1 MSSSNPKQKP
11 CGELN
16 CPLLGPN
23 CPNLQRICMGLTLFV
38 LGITGPDDVA
48 FVDTKGLIVSGIIP
62 SSGVDNKGEVEE
74 DTPPKPFN
82 TLDIFKDGE
91 FGRTSIPLPFDMV
104 FSKYIR
110 HMEMMLYK

>member
-1 MSSSNPKQKP
+1 MSSSKPKQKP

-23 CPNLQRICMGLTLFV
+23 CPNLQRICIGLTLFV
-38 LGITGPDDVA
+38 LGITGPDEAA
-48 FVDTKGLIVSGIIP
+48 FVDTIGFKLSGI

-82 TLDIFKDGE
+82 TLDIFNDGE

-104 FSKYIR
+104 FSKYRQIGNK
-110 HMEMMLYK
+110 LN